1 MGNCIITKDVIIAN
15 KPIQNTTKELSNI
28 EKDEKSN
35 KSTKTSNK
43 YYKQSF
49 NKNIIW

>member
-15 KPIQNTTKELSNI
+15 KPIQNII